1 MLIFAMKA
9 DLYLPDLH
17 SLKEKRKIR
26 HSLVEKI
33 KARNTSVIESGHQD
47 EHQHLQ
53 LLLSFASLSEQE
65 AQKKK
70 DFILELFYEVT
81 EHVNLVDD
89 LISVEQ

>member
-9 DLYLPDLH
+9 DLYLPELH

-33 KARNTSVIESGHQD
+33 KARNISVIESGRQD
-47 EHQHLQ
+47 EHQHLE
-53 LLLSFASLSEQE
+53 LLLSFASLGEQE

-70 DFILELFYEVT
+70 DFILALFDEVT
-81 EHVNLVDD
+81 MHITFVDD
-89 LISVEQ
+89 CISVEQ